1 MVDVYSDALLSSH
14 EAEIARLEALKE
26 QRAPILQMIEKHR
39 SLVKDRM
46 DLATSSQDASRLM
59 ARGQKGE
66 RRDPTRL
73 LREEKMRKR
82 IAKELPKVETD
93 LRTVLENWEQE
104 YGRPFCVL
112 GERYMDE
119 LPSVSQAALPPR
131 SKTPSVP
138 PSSNRSSRV
147 IQPAAYQRPGSSLRG
162 GPPQPA
168 PPPRSGAKTPTGSV
182 RRNPFACSATST
194 NGGGVS
200 PSKIPARVPLGH
212 MPLGNNSP
220 ERGLATVLRDHTAVG
235 RNKVMMTMAQPSTMA
250 PPPKMRNLDEAPP
263 RSAHPR
269 HADHMPAA
277 SNYDLERPRCT
288 SAGSSQGSVRNVPA
302 PDDTYGEGSRIDH
315 SYHHHSSTLSRAP
328 PPPSSSRTMMGAPP
342 ASIMTSLVH
351 TDDYR
356 TGASSSSAEPYHPPR
371 TESRQ
376 ISTTSSA
383 TNTMSGSE
391 NWETYDDVSEPER
404 DASEAYYAK
413 LRAAREKRFTPDCST
428 PTISG
433 GGGGGGG
440 KGLVGRNSPGRKVKG
455 IRAYPDIHGGNNA
468 TKSTIMEGEGG
479 RLIVVSG
486 SEAGWTDEDAF

>member
-1 MVDVYSDALLSSH
+1 MPSVDVYSDALLSSH

-82 IAKELPKVETD
+82 IAKELPKVEAD
-93 LRTVLENWEQE
+93 LRIVLENWEDE

-119 LPSVSQAALPPR
+119 LPSISQAAVLPPR
-131 SKTPSVP
+131 SKTPSVA
-138 PSSNRSSRV
+138 PSSTRSSRV

-162 GPPQPA
+162 
-168 PPPRSGAKTPTGSV
+168 PPPSRSGAKTPTGSV
-182 RRNPFACSATST
+182 RRNPFACSVTST
-194 NGGGVS
+194 NAGGAS

-235 RNKVMMTMAQPSTMA
+235 RDKMMMVAQPSTMA
-250 PPPKMRNLDEAPP
+250 APPPKMRSLDEGP
-263 RSAHPR
+263 RPAARTGP
-269 HADHMPAA
+269 AGHMPST
-277 SNYDLERPRCT
+277 SNYDLERPRCA
-288 SAGSSQGSVRNVPA
+288 SAASSQDSVRNVR
-302 PDDTYGEGSRIDH
+302 PDDSYGEGSRVDH
-315 SYHHHSSTLSRAP
+315 SHHHHSSTLSRAP
-328 PPPSSSRTMMGAPP
+328 PPLSSSSRTITGAPP
-342 ASIMTSLVH
+342 TSTMASLIH
-351 TDDYR
+351 TDDYY
-356 TGASSSSAEPYHPPR
+356 TGASSSSAESYHPPR
-371 TESRQ
+371 AESRQ
-376 ISTTSSA
+376 ISATSSA

-428 PTISG
+428 PTITG
-433 GGGGGGG
+433 GGGGGGPRG
-440 KGLVGRNSPGRKVKG
+440 PVGRNSPGRKVKG
-455 IRAYPDIHGGNNA
+455 IRPLPPDMHGGNNA
-468 TKSTIMEGEGG
+468 TKSIIMEGEGG